1 MWDTNAPG
9 RTTHFGWRRPCR
21 ETDNDRSTV
30 PEQPCGSLRTFRPNT
45 LSLFSSAGRH
55 DPSFHMSLQVFLQAH
70 LVGANSFL
78 ATASADYSS
87 PDAFLGR
94 CVWLTLLAE
103 VLPRALLAELKLSPM
118 LLGSSSAEQF
128 LLVLAEED
136 VPRANALLQQ
146 ASEAVRH
153 LSADTLRLVWS
164 STENLG
170 AWPVARKRLDDAL
183 ETQTSTPLGFAD
195 VQAAFQP
202 IADEPEIESATEYF
216 AAFARGQV
224 SARTIG
230 WSADEPAKLHWDSGQ
245 YTWII
250 NEHTALEV
258 TGIPFPRRIALDD
271 NGARAD
277 LQELASRASGAARW
291 GILLGDIDQ
300 FDAQLKQVPTV
311 EEHIQLSMLL
321 KDFFAGELAL
331 LCTMPD
337 FWRKVT
343 VLYRGGDDFAVLGSW
358 DALLTLAREFQRLF
372 EKFAEHNLQ
381 AGSQIEGKTVS
392 MSLAIA
398 PEIDADPA
406 AVYEEAWTELQAA
419 KATEAGTFRLFGRAL
434 EWKRLADAE
443 ELKASL
449 VRLVKDF
456 GFSPEYIHDLVSVY
470 REALPARAS
479 RRKAARVDRP
489 WRLYM
494 RLASV
499 IPQARGKELN
509 NVRNSVIAS
518 LIGKRT
524 ASLKL
529 RPSGRVGLEWARLA
543 STREQQVSQ
552 S

>member
-1 MWDTNAPG
+1 
-9 RTTHFGWRRPCR
+9 
-21 ETDNDRSTV
+21 
-30 PEQPCGSLRTFRPNT
+30 
-45 LSLFSSAGRH
+45 
-55 DPSFHMSLQVFLQAH
+55 MSLQVFLQAH
-70 LVGANSFL
+70 LVGAHSFL
-78 ATASADYSS
+78 ATASAPDSS
-87 PDAFLGR
+87 PDPFLGR
-94 CVWLTLLAE
+94 CAWLTLYAE
-103 VLPRALLAELKLSPM
+103 ILPRGLLAELKLSPM

-136 VPRANALLQQ
+136 VPRANTLLQQ
-146 ASEAVRH
+146 ASEALRH
-153 LSADTLRLVWS
+153 LSGNTLTLVWS

-183 ETQTSTPLGFAD
+183 DAQTSTPLGVAD
-195 VQAAFQP
+195 IHSVFQP
-202 IADEPEIESATEYF
+202 SLDEPELESANEYF

-224 SARTIG
+224 AATRIG
-230 WSADEPAKLHWDSGQ
+230 WSPNEPAKLQWDGGEYSW
-245 YTWII
+245 TI

-258 TGIPFPRRIALDD
+258 SGIPFPRRIALDD
-271 NGARAD
+271 NGVRAD
-277 LQELASRASGAARW
+277 FQELAARATGAARW

-300 FDAQLKQVPTV
+300 FEAQLKQVPTV

-372 EKFAEHNLQ
+372 DKFSEHNLQ

-398 PEIDADPA
+398 PETDADPA

-443 ELKASL
+443 ELKSSL
-449 VRLVKDF
+449 MRLVEDF
-456 GFSPEYIHDLVSVY
+456 GFAPEYIHDLVSVY
-470 REALPARAS
+470 REAGPVRAT

-509 NVRNSVIAS
+509 NVRNSVISS

-529 RPSGRVGLEWARLA
+529 RPSGRIGLEWARLA
-543 STREQQVSQ
+543 STGKR
-552 S
+552 